1 MDGMIFG
8 SCAVAGVIVTVL
20 CARRAMHHPR
30 VFTWLIAVAF
40 GVCTVGVFFAVPS
53 VARAA
58 EDITGLDNAGKLVAH
73 VCAILWCAALQI
85 TMVDLAYRPEYLR
98 TAMYQRAFAAVVELA
113 VMVPLF
119 LAANGQGV
127 EFTTAYVDHPSVAA
141 YLLVY
146 LSYVLVT
153 CGELA
158 FMCGRTA
165 RRCRT
170 IRPWTGAGFA
180 LCALAAVLGVGYT
193 MSKGSYIVFHTLDSP
208 WSLAVEEAV
217 SPALS
222 GLAVLFLFAG
232 LTMPML
238 GGLLQRLRGREQTAP
253 ARRSVVD
260 L

>member
-1 MDGMIFG
+1 MDGIIFG
-8 SCAVAGVIVTVL
+8 ACAVAGVLVTVL

-40 GVCTVGVFFAVPS
+40 GVCTVGVFFAIPA
-53 VARAA
+53 VAETA
-58 EDITGLDNAGKLVAH
+58 EDVTGLDNAGKLVAH
-73 VCAILWCAALQI
+73 VCAILWCAALQM

-98 TAMYQRAFAAVVELA
+98 TAMYQRGFAAVVELA

-119 LAANGQGV
+119 LAVNGRDV
-127 EFTTAYVDHPSVAA
+127 EFTTAYADEPSVAA

-170 IRPWTGAGFA
+170 TRPWTGAGFT
-180 LCALAAVLGVGYT
+180 LCAVAAVLGVAYT
-193 MSKGSYIVFHTLDSP
+193 MSKGSYLVFHALGSP
-208 WSLAVEEAV
+208 WSLGVEEKL

-222 GLAVLFLFAG
+222 GLAVLFLFVG

-238 GGLLQRLRGREQTAP
+238 GGLLRRMRGRARTAEGL
-253 ARRSVVD
+253 D
-260 L
+260 H

>member
-8 SCAVAGVIVTVL
+8 ACTVAGVLVTVL
-20 CARRAMHHPR
+20 CARRAMRHPR
-30 VFTWLIAVAF
+30 AFTWLIAVAF
-40 GVCTVGVFFAVPS
+40 GVCTVGVFFAVPA
-53 VARAA
+53 VARTA
-58 EDITGLDNAGKLVAH
+58 EEVTGLDNAGKLVAH
-73 VCAILWCAALQI
+73 VCAILWCAALQM

-98 TAMYQRAFAAVVELA
+98 AAMYQRICVAVVVLA

-119 LAANGQGV
+119 LATNGEDV
-127 EFTTAYVDHPSVAA
+127 EFTTAYADHSAVAA

-146 LSYVLVT
+146 LFYVLIT
-153 CGELA
+153 CGELV

-170 IRPWTGAGFA
+170 TRPWSGAGFA
-180 LCALAAVLGVGYT
+180 LGAFAAVLGVGYT
-193 MSKGSYIVFHTLDSP
+193 VSKGSYLLCYALGSP
-208 WSLAVEEAV
+208 WSLDVEEAV

-238 GGLLQRLRGREQTAP
+238 GGLRRRMRGGA
-253 ARRSVVD
+253 A
-260 L
+260 

>member
-1 MDGMIFG
+1 MDGIIFG
-8 SCAVAGVIVTVL
+8 SCTVAGVIVTVL
-20 CARRAMHHPR
+20 CARRAMRRPR

-40 GVCTVGVFFAVPS
+40 GVCTLGVFFAVPA
-53 VARAA
+53 VAGVA
-58 EDITGLDNAGKLVAH
+58 EDVTGLDNAGKLVAH

-98 TAMYQRAFAAVVELA
+98 TAMYQRIFAAVVELA

-119 LAANGQGV
+119 LATNGQDV
-127 EFTTAYVDHPSVAA
+127 EFTTAYADHPSVAA

-165 RRCRT
+165 LRCRT
-170 IRPWTGAGFA
+170 VRPWTGAGFT
-180 LCALAAVLGVGYT
+180 LCAVAAVLGVGYT
-193 MSKGSYIVFHTLDSP
+193 MCKGAYIVFYALDRP
-208 WSLAVEEAV
+208 WSLDVEEAL

-222 GLAVLFLFAG
+222 GLAVLFLFVG

-238 GGLLQRLRGREQTAP
+238 GGLLQRLRGREQTE
-253 ARRSVVD
+253 RGHRSVVD

>member
-1 MDGMIFG
+1 MDGIIFG
-8 SCAVAGVIVTVL
+8 SCTVAGVIVTAL
-20 CARRAMHHPR
+20 CTRRALHHPR

-40 GVCTVGVFFAVPS
+40 AVCTVGVLFAVPA
-53 VARAA
+53 VARTA
-58 EDITGLDNAGKLVAH
+58 EDVTGLDNAGKLVAH

-98 TAMYQRAFAAVVELA
+98 TAMYQRIFAAVVELA

-119 LAANGQGV
+119 LAANGEDV
-127 EFTTAYVDHPSVAA
+127 EFTTAYADHSSVAA

-165 RRCRT
+165 RRSRAT
-170 IRPWTGAGFA
+170 RPWTGAGFA
-180 LCALAAVLGVGYT
+180 LCTLAAVLGVGYT
-193 MSKGSYIVFHTLDSP
+193 ISKGSYIVLYTLDSP
-208 WSLAVEEAV
+208 WSLDVEEAV

-238 GGLLQRLRGREQTAP
+238 GGMLQRLREREPAARGAGR
-253 ARRSVVD
+253 
-260 L
+260 

>member
-1 MDGMIFG
+1 MDGIIFG
-8 SCAVAGVIVTVL
+8 ACTVAGVIATLL

-40 GVCTVGVFFAVPS
+40 GVCTVGVFFAIPA
-53 VARAA
+53 VAETA
-58 EDITGLDNAGKLVAH
+58 EDVTGLDNAGKLVAH
-73 VCAILWCAALQI
+73 ICAILWCAALQM

-98 TAMYQRAFAAVVELA
+98 TAMYQRGFAAVVELA

-119 LAANGQGV
+119 LATNGEDV
-127 EFTTAYVDHPSVAA
+127 EFTTAYADHPSVAA

-170 IRPWTGAGFA
+170 IRPWTGAGFTLGA
-180 LCALAAVLGVGYT
+180 VAAVLGVGYT
-193 MSKGSYIVFHTLDSP
+193 LSKGSYIVFHALDRP
-208 WSLAVEEAV
+208 WSLDVEEKL

-238 GGLLQRLRGREQTAP
+238 GGLVQRLRGREQSPQGLA
-253 ARRSVVD
+253 D
-260 L
+260 

>member
-1 MDGMIFG
+1 MDGLIFG
-8 SCAVAGVIVTVL
+8 ACTVAGVLVTAL
-20 CARRAMHHPR
+20 CARRALHHPR
-30 VFTWLIAVAF
+30 VFTWLIAAAF
-40 GVCTVGVFFAVPS
+40 GVCTVGVFFAVPA

-58 EDITGLDNAGKLVAH
+58 EEVTGLDNAGKLVAH
-73 VCAILWCAALQI
+73 ICAILWCAALQM

-98 TAMYQRAFAAVVELA
+98 AALYQRVCLAVVVLA

-119 LAANGQGV
+119 LTTNGQDV
-127 EFTTAYVDHPSVAA
+127 EFTTAYADHSAVTA

-146 LSYVLVT
+146 LSYVLIT

-165 RRCRT
+165 RRART
-170 IRPWTGAGFA
+170 TRPWTGAGFT
-180 LCALAAVLGVGYT
+180 LCAVAAVLGVGYT
-193 MSKGSYIVFHTLDSP
+193 MSKGSYLVCYALGSP
-208 WSLAVEEAV
+208 WSLDVEEAV

-238 GGLLQRLRGREQTAP
+238 VGLRQRLRGGEHTAP
-253 ARRSVVD
+253 ESPLPAD
-260 L
+260 

>member
-8 SCAVAGVIVTVL
+8 SCTVAGVIVTAL
-20 CARRAMHHPR
+20 CTRRALHRPR

-40 GVCTVGVFFAVPS
+40 AVCTVGVLFAVPA
-53 VARAA
+53 VARTA
-58 EDITGLDNAGKLVAH
+58 EDVTGLDNAGKLVAH
-73 VCAILWCAALQI
+73 ICAILWCAALQI

-98 TAMYQRAFAAVVELA
+98 TAMYQRIVAAVVELA

-119 LAANGQGV
+119 LATNGEDI
-127 EFTTAYVDHPSVAA
+127 EFTTAYADHTSVAA

-165 RRCRT
+165 RRSRAT
-170 IRPWTGAGFA
+170 RPWTAAGFA
-180 LCALAAVLGVGYT
+180 LCTLAAVLGVGYT
-193 MSKGSYIVFHTLDSP
+193 VSKGSYIVLCTLGSP
-208 WSLAVEEAV
+208 WSLDVEEAV

-238 GGLLQRLRGREQTAP
+238 GGMLRRLREREP
-253 ARRSVVD
+253 AARGAGQ
-260 L
+260 